1 MTVPANNKSFA
12 SDNNSGIHP
21 AVIEAIARANV
32 GDSKGY
38 GADPY
43 TASVTDQFRELF
55 DADVDVNFVFNG
67 TGANVLALSS
77 VLDSFDAVIC
87 AAGAHINVDECGA
100 PERIIG
106 CKLIDLPT
114 PDGKLTP
121 ELVATQLH
129 GFGDQHHVQ
138 AKAISITQS
147 TELGTLYTA
156 EEITRLADL
165 AHRHAMFLHV
175 DGARI
180 SNATAALGG
189 DIRSLTRDAG
199 VDVLSFGGT
208 KNGMMVGE
216 AVIDFRS
223 TRSPRTMFLRKQQM
237 QLASKM
243 RFIAAQFGAL
253 LTDDLWLKNAT
264 HANAMGARLA
274 RRVEAI
280 PGVMLTQKNQ
290 VNSVFATVPP
300 AIIPLLLEN
309 YFFYEWDESLHEV
322 RWMTSFDTTEADV
335 DRFADAVEAAVSAT
349 THS

>member
-1 MTVPANNKSFA
+1 MTAQGNRKSFA

-21 AVIEAIARANV
+21 AVLDAIQRAND
-32 GDSKGY
+32 GDCVGY
-38 GADPY
+38 GADPH
-43 TASVTDQFRELF
+43 TAAVTEQFRTLF
-55 DADVDVNFVFNG
+55 GADVSVNFVFNG

-106 CKLIDLPT
+106 CKLIDIPT
-114 PDGKLTP
+114 SNGKLTEALIGP
-121 ELVATQLH
+121 HLH

-147 TELGTLYTA
+147 TELGTLYTPD
-156 EEITRLADL
+156 EIAAIADL
-165 AHRHAMFLHV
+165 AHRHGMFLHV

-180 SNATAALGG
+180 ANATASLGC
-189 DIRSLTRDAG
+189 DIRTFTRDAG

-208 KNGMMVGE
+208 KNGIMLGE
-216 AVIDFRS
+216 AVINFRPTPS
-223 TRSPRTMFLRKQQM
+223 SRTMFLRKQQM

-253 LTDDLWLKNAT
+253 LTDELWLKNAD
-264 HANAMGARLA
+264 HANRMAARLA
-274 RRVEAI
+274 AHLARI
-280 PGVMLTQKNQ
+280 PGISLTQKVE

-300 AIIPLLLEN
+300 EIIPVLLDR
-309 YFFYEWDESLHEV
+309 YFFYVWDEVVNEV
-322 RWMTSFDTTEADV
+322 RWMTSFNTTEDDV
-335 DRFADAVEAAVSAT
+335 DQFANEVTQAAAAI
-349 THS
+349 